1 MPIKLPKS
9 FARRKS
15 SGNVLDEAEQAPES
29 SFRVFERPN
38 GLNKGKTFSSGEGRF
53 YRPATA
59 ESDNLFSGIEKP
71 LPHNRYVPVDGHLW
85 LRGVPFADL
94 LC

>member
-1 MPIKLPKS
+1 MPIKLPKG

-15 SGNVLDEAEQAPES
+15 SGNVLDEVEQAPES

-38 GLNKGKTFSSGEGRF
+38 GLNKGKTFASGEGRY

-59 ESDNLFSGIEKP
+59 ESDNIFAGTEKP
-71 LPHNRYVPVDGHLW
+71 LPHNRYVPVDEGLW
-85 LRGVPFADL
+85 LSCSV
-94 LC
+94 C